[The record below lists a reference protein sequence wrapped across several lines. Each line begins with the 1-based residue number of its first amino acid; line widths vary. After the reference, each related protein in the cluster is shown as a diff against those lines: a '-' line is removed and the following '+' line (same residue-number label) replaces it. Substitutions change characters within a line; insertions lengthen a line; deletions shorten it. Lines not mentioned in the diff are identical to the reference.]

1 MAATDFKASWRRAG
15 TPALWLALWLGSASL
30 FAAVLPEDRA
40 DVLYHRYD
48 GGGLTV
54 DGPSV
59 LVRKNV
65 ADKVSISGNYYVDNI
80 SSASID
86 VVSQA
91 SPNGY
96 TEKRTE
102 KSVGID
108 YLYDRTL
115 MSAGVIDSD
124 EPDYTSRTYHFDFS
138 QDFFGD
144 LTTLNMGYTRGTD
157 TIKKNG
163 TPDFEEDATHQE
175 YRVGLTQ
182 ILTRDL
188 IVGISEEIITDSGY
202 LNSPYRQVR
211 YLDPSGS
218 GYLFQ
223 PEVYPR
229 SRTSNTTALH
239 ARYHLPNY
247 RAAVYGNY
255 RHYSDGW
262 EIRGNTF
269 EGGYTHTLAQG
280 WLFDVHYR
288 YYKQSKADFYS
299 DLFPYQNA
307 QNYLARDRQLS
318 DFHSSTYG
326 IGISYEMPFR
336 NNKWVDKAS
345 LNLYWDRM
353 QVDYEDFTDI
363 RVKDVAP
370 GEEPLYSFDADIIRF
385 FLTVWY

>member
-1 MAATDFKASWRRAG
+1 M
-15 TPALWLALWLGSASL
+15 
-30 FAAVLPEDRA
+30 
-40 DVLYHRYD
+40 
-48 GGGLTV
+48 
-54 DGPSV
+54 
-59 LVRKNV
+59 
-65 ADKVSISGNYYVDNI
+65 SG
-80 SSASID
+80 
-86 VVSQA
+86 
-91 SPNGY
+91 
-96 TEKRTE
+96 
-102 KSVGID
+102 
-108 YLYDRTL
+108 
-115 MSAGVIDSD
+115 GVIDSD
-124 EPDYTSRTYHFDFS
+124 EPDYSSRTYHFDVS

-163 TPDFEEDATHQE
+163 TPDFKEDATHQE
-175 YRVGLTQ
+175 YRVGITQ
-182 ILTRDL
+182 IVTRDL
-188 IVGISEEIITDSGY
+188 LVGLSEEIITDQGY

-211 YLDPSGS
+211 YLDAAGT

-223 PEVYPR
+223 PEIYPR
-229 SRTSNTTALH
+229 SRTSNTTSLR

-247 RAAVYGNY
+247 RAAVYGSY

-262 EIRGNTF
+262 EIKGNTY
-269 EGGYTHTLAQG
+269 EMGYTHTLPQG

-326 IGISYEMPFR
+326 AGVSYEMPFH
-336 NNKWVDKAS
+336 NNRWIDKAS

-363 RVKDVAP
+363 RVKYTAP
-370 GEEPLYSFDADIIRF
+370 GDEPLYSFDADIIRF
-385 FLTVWY
+385 FMTVWY

>member
-1 MAATDFKASWRRAG
+1 M
-15 TPALWLALWLGSASL
+15 PVL
-30 FAAVLPEDRA
+30 AAVLPEERA

-59 LVRKNV
+59 LVRKNI
-65 ADKVSISGNYYVDNI
+65 ADKVSISGNYYVDKI

-96 TEKRTE
+96 SETRTE
-102 KSVGID
+102 KSVGAT

-124 EPDYTSRTYHFDFS
+124 EPDYTSRTYNFDFS

-144 LTTLNMGYTRGTD
+144 LTTLNLGYTRGTD

-163 TPDFEEDATHQE
+163 TADFEEDATHQE
-175 YRVGLTQ
+175 YRIGFTQ
-182 ILTRDL
+182 ILTRNL
-188 IVGISEEIITDSGY
+188 LAGISHEVITDQGY

-211 YLDPSGS
+211 YLDESGT

-229 SRTSNTTALH
+229 SRTSNTTALR
-239 ARYHLPNY
+239 ARYHLPNH
-247 RAAVYGNY
+247 RSAVYGSY

-262 EIRGNTF
+262 EIKGNTL
-269 EGGYTHTLAQG
+269 EVGYTYTMPAG

-288 YYKQSKADFYS
+288 YYKQSQADFYS
-299 DLFPYQNA
+299 DLFPYPDA

-318 DFHSSTYG
+318 DFNSSTFG
-326 IGISYEMPFR
+326 AGVSYEMPFR
-336 NNKWVDKAS
+336 NKWVDKAS
-345 LNLYWDRM
+345 VNFYWDRM
-353 QVDYEDFTDI
+353 TVDYDNFTDI
-363 RVKDVAP
+363 TVKGGTP

>member
-1 MAATDFKASWRRAG
+1 MLRWAALLLLCT
-15 TPALWLALWLGSASL
+15 TSL

-65 ADKVSISGNYYVDNI
+65 ADKVSISGNYYIDNI

-91 SPNGY
+91 SPRGY
-96 TEKRTE
+96 SEKRTE
-102 KSVGID
+102 KSLGID

-124 EPDYTSRTYHFDFS
+124 EPDYTSRTYHFDIS

-144 LTTLNMGYTRGTD
+144 LTTFNMGYTRGSD

-163 TPDFEEDATHQE
+163 TADFEEDATHQE
-175 YRVGLTQ
+175 YRIGLTQ

-188 IVGISEEIITDSGY
+188 IVGISEEIITDQGY

-211 YLDPSGS
+211 YLDASGS

-223 PEVYPR
+223 PEIYPE
-229 SRTSNTTALH
+229 SRTSNTTAIH

-247 RAAVYGNY
+247 RSAVYGNY

-262 EIRGNTF
+262 EIKGNTY
-269 EGGYTHTLAQG
+269 EIGYTHTLPQG

-299 DLFPYQNA
+299 DLFPYQDA

-318 DFHSSTYG
+318 DFHSSTFG
-326 IGISYEMPFR
+326 AGVSYEMPFR
-336 NNKWVDKAS
+336 NNKWIDKAS
-345 LNLYWDRM
+345 VNLYWDRM

-363 RVKDVAP
+363 TVKGGTP
-370 GEEPLYSFDADIIRF
+370 GSEPLYSFDADIIRF